1 VVARGIKNSVMCP
14 YLLSSGHLITIE
26 RGEKGMLEGGS
37 LRRNFLV
44 ININIMDSSEL
55 ML

>member
-1 VVARGIKNSVMCP
+1 
-14 YLLSSGHLITIE
+14 
-26 RGEKGMLEGGS
+26 MLEGGS